1 MYGPQANENFMTGIR
16 KRVTI
21 GFLSIVVL
29 LFFSGLV
36 SLFELNNMSKDLESI
51 LDSSRRSIELSEN
64 MIDAIRANDRAVVN
78 YAVLRDSTYADS
90 CRLSFEAFSAKVN
103 QARKETSA
111 SASPLFDSIDMFAK
125 RLSGVVEELR
135 ASRAIENLLLL
146 DSMSG
151 GALSF
156 DGRRWY
162 NKNYLP
168 VYNSTSNSVMRVMSL
183 AQSTLSPR
191 AERLSRNA
199 YRSVTP
205 VFIALLVMIAILLLF
220 YYFIMIYTV
229 KPIIAMNRS
238 LGDWLRYKLPFNVKT
253 ECQDEMLELKE
264 KIENVINIHKT
275 QK

>member
-1 MYGPQANENFMTGIR
+1 MLLAKEQIMTGIR

-36 SLFELNNMSKDLESI
+36 SLFELNNMSEDIESI
-51 LDSSRRSIELSEN
+51 LNSSRQSIELSES
-64 MIDAIRANDRAVVN
+64 MLDAIRANDRAVVN

-90 CRLSFEAFSAKVN
+90 CRLSFEAFSAKIE
-103 QARKETSA
+103 QARRETSA
-111 SASPLFDSIDMFAK
+111 SAAPLFDSLETFAGE
-125 RLSGVVEELR
+125 LNGVVERLR
-135 ASRAIENLLLL
+135 ASRTIENLLML

-162 NKNYLP
+162 YQNYLP

-191 AERLSRNA
+191 AERLSHNA

-205 VFIALLVMIAILLLF
+205 VFISLLAMIAILLMF
-220 YYFIMIYTV
+220 YYFIVIYTV
-229 KPIIAMNRS
+229 NPIIAMNRS

-253 ECQDEMLELKE
+253 ECQDEMRELKE
-264 KIENVINIHKT
+264 KIENLVNVNKT

>member
-1 MYGPQANENFMTGIR
+1 MTGIR

-36 SLFELNNMSKDLESI
+36 ALFALNNMSEDFESI
-51 LDSSRRSIELSEN
+51 LDSSRRSIELSES
-64 MIDAIRANDRAVVN
+64 MLDAIRANDRAVLN
-78 YAVLRDSTYADS
+78 YAVLRDSSYADS
-90 CRLSFEAFSAKVN
+90 CRLSFEAFLSKVN
-103 QARKETSA
+103 QARRETSA
-111 SASPLFDSIDMFAK
+111 SASPLFDSLDLFAT
-125 RLSGVVEELR
+125 RLNSVVDELQK
-135 ASRAIENLLLL
+135 SRAIENLLLL

-162 NKNYLP
+162 YKNYLP

-205 VFIALLVMIAILLLF
+205 VFISLLVMIAILLMF

-229 KPIIAMNRS
+229 NPIVAMNRS

-253 ECQDEMLELKE
+253 ECQDEMQELKD
-264 KIENVINIHKT
+264 KIETVINIQKT

>member
-1 MYGPQANENFMTGIR
+1 MTGIR

-36 SLFELNNMSKDLESI
+36 SLFELNNMSEDIESI
-51 LDSSRRSIELSEN
+51 LDSNRRSIELSQS
-64 MIDAIRANDRAVVN
+64 MIDAIRANDRAVVS
-78 YAVLRDSTYADS
+78 YAVLRDSMYADS
-90 CRLSFEAFSAKVN
+90 CRVSFEAFSAKVA
-103 QARKETSA
+103 QARKESSSSA
-111 SASPLFDSIDMFAK
+111 APLFDSIEMFTK

-135 ASRAIENLLLL
+135 ASRTIENLLLL

-162 NKNYLP
+162 DENYMP
-168 VYNSTSNSVMRVMSL
+168 TYNSTSNSVLRVMSL
-183 AQSTLSPR
+183 AQSALTPR

-205 VFIALLVMIAILLLF
+205 VFISLLVMIAILLMF

-229 KPIIAMNRS
+229 KPIVEMNRS
-238 LGDWLRYKLPFNVKT
+238 LGDWLRYKLPFTIKS
-253 ECQDEMLELKE
+253 ECHDEMKELKE
-264 KIENVINIHKT
+264 KIELVVNSPKN